1 MVFSVYIS
9 QVWIYLNDGTLE
21 ISKTVTTMGSYA
33 FLDCE
38 GFTGPLTIPN
48 SVTIIQDSSFNGC
61 SGLTESLII
70 PNDVTEIGSYAFNHC
85 QISLD
90 HY

>member
-1 MVFSVYIS
+1 
-9 QVWIYLNDGTLE
+9 
-21 ISKTVTTMGSYA
+21 MGSYA